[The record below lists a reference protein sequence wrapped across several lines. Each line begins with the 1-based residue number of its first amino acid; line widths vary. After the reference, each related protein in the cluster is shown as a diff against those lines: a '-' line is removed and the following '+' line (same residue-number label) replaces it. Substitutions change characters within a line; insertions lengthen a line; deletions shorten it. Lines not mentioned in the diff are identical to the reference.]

1 MKLEGLVKTY
11 DNGVT
16 AVNKIN
22 LKMYRDQLFVL
33 LGHNGAGKTSL
44 ISILTG
50 LYEATT
56 GSAEIFGYDMFEDAN
71 VVRQFMGICPQFDVL
86 FELLTPQEHLEIF
99 YDFKVQ
105 NPDPELKKKEID
117 KLIEDV
123 GLEKKRNDLGL
134 NLSGG
139 QQRQLSAA
147 LAFCGGSKLI
157 ILDEPTS
164 SLDLSARR

>member
-71 VVRQFMGICPQFDVL
+71 VVRQFMGICP
-86 FELLTPQEHLEIF
+86 
-99 YDFKVQ
+99 
-105 NPDPELKKKEID
+105 
-117 KLIEDV
+117 
-123 GLEKKRNDLGL
+123 
-134 NLSGG
+134 
-139 QQRQLSAA
+139 
-147 LAFCGGSKLI
+147 
-157 ILDEPTS
+157 
-164 SLDLSARR
+164 